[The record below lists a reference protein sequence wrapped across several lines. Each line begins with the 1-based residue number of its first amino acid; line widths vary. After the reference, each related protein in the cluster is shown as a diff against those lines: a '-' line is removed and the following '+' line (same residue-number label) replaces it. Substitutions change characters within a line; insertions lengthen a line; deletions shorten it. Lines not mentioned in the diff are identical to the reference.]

1 MQIICIIIVIFIIL
15 SLFTVYLKQQNK
27 IKLFGGNEFQDRELI
42 TNQSEVFKSIIL
54 ENKIDTVEKIN
65 EIIPKLNETVNN
77 VNEKI
82 DYIKNSAQEFPEVI
96 ENFNSI
102 PPNISK
108 IIKQITTISTNPITI
123 IEKVLISV
131 DGVRILIKSPFRKIR
146 SLVSFSKKPLLEQN
160 VDLIVCGYE
169 KLIYNDIVVSSLNIF
184 SSLIKSM
191 EIIEKRVNDVV
202 ELDITQNYKNIYN
215 DFIKNLSIE
224 QLRFN
229 LTNLINSENKEEIK
243 DNIKILLSAF
253 SNTIQSVEEM
263 FKNYLEILN
272 RITEKLKGK

>member
-54 ENKIDTVEKIN
+54 ENKIDIVEKIN
-65 EIIPKLNETVNN
+65 DIIPKLNETVNN

-82 DYIKNSAQEFPEVI
+82 DYIKNSGQEFPEVI

-146 SLVSFSKKPLLEQN
+146 SLVSFSEKPLLEQN

-224 QLRFN
+224 HLRFN

-253 SNTIQSVEEM
+253 TNTIQSVEEM

>member
-1 MQIICIIIVIFIIL
+1 MQIICIIILIFIIL

-54 ENKIDTVEKIN
+54 ENKINTVEKIN

-108 IIKQITTISTNPITI
+108 IIKQITAISTNPITI

-215 DFIKNLSIE
+215 DFIKNLSIQ

-253 SNTIQSVEEM
+253 SNTIQSLEEM